1 MQTKIASIITRDYAE
16 RYARYIGARKKAIE
30 TIKKARWV
38 SSFEFFSESGKTF
51 LSIGGTD
58 SIRVK

>member
-1 MQTKIASIITRDYAE
+1 MKTKIASIITRDYAE
-16 RYARYIGARKKAIE
+16 RYARNIGAREKAIE

-38 SSFEFFSESGKTF
+38 SSFEFFSENGKTF

-58 SIRVK
+58 SIRIK

>member
-1 MQTKIASIITRDYAE
+1 MKTKIASIITRDYAE

-38 SSFEFFSESGKTF
+38 SSFEFFSENGKTF

-58 SIRVK
+58 SIRIK

>member
-1 MQTKIASIITRDYAE
+1 MKTKIASIITRDYAE
-16 RYARYIGARKKAIE
+16 RYARYIGASKKAIE

-38 SSFEFFSESGKTF
+38 SSFEFFSESGEMF

-58 SIRVK
+58 SIRIK

>member
-1 MQTKIASIITRDYAE
+1 MRTKIASIITRDYAE
-16 RYARYIGARKKAIE
+16 RYARYIGARKRTIE

>member
-1 MQTKIASIITRDYAE
+1 MKTKIASIITRDYAE

-51 LSIGGTD
+51 LSIGGNN
-58 SIRVK
+58 SIRIK

>member
-1 MQTKIASIITRDYAE
+1 MKIASIITRDYAE

-38 SSFEFFSESGKTF
+38 SSFEFFSESGKIF
-51 LSIGGTD
+51 LSIGGTN
-58 SIRVK
+58 SIRIK